1 VLAAPTT
8 LYPARQ
14 PMASRAHR
22 LRLLQS
28 NVFEDGLTDSPGAV
42 GFGGGFR
49 GRMDAL
55 LQVLSV
61 NVRRPS

>member
-1 VLAAPTT
+1 
-8 LYPARQ
+8 
-14 PMASRAHR
+14 MASRAHR

-42 GFGGGFR
+42 GFGVGFR

>member
-1 VLAAPTT
+1 
-8 LYPARQ
+8 
-14 PMASRAHR
+14 MASRAHR

-42 GFGGGFR
+42 GFGGCFR

-61 NVRRPS
+61 NVRHPS